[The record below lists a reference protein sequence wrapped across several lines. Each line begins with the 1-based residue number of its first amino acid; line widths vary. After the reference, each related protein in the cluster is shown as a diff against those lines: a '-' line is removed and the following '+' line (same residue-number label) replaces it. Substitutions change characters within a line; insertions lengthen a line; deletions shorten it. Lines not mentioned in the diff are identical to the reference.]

1 MSKPSKKDI
10 EYPRNISR
18 MTNLFSNIADH
29 KIKIKSIPFL
39 DASDEDQKERKWKK
53 ETAFIP

>member
-39 DASDEDQKERKWKK
+39 DASDED
-53 ETAFIP
+53 

>member
-39 DASDEDQKERKWKK
+39 DASDEDQKEIKWKK

>member
-10 EYPRNISR
+10 EYPRNISI

-39 DASDEDQKERKWKK
+39 DSSDED
-53 ETAFIP
+53 